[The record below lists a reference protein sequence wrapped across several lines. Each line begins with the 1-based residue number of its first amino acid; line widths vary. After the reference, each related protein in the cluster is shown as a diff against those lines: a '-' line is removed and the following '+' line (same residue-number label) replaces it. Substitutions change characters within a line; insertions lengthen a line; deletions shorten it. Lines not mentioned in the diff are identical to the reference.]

1 MLFFRLRASTSL
13 AELWAETN
21 RQVAAAELLSPVCA
35 KFDDALPCAS
45 AAQARQLLEVLARQD
60 KAARTGVA

>member
-21 RQVAAAELLSPVCA
+21 RQVAAAELLSPVYA

-45 AAQARQLLEVLARQD
+45 VARACQLRQD